1 MRAIVTIERLQYMK
15 DKNTMTAFEKG
26 VWTIHNAGG
35 VGFHVIAS
43 QLNRTENAVAAA
55 WERANR
61 KHQAQT
67 AAPAAPAINP
77 VLQSDNLPEYK
88 RTFAACE
95 AGGMS
100 TQAAHDYATERAT
113 PAPAA
118 PAATLPKAIAGGR
131 VIIPQGFFLVPM
143 SAQIFP
149 GDYFTTPA
157 RDVWQL
163 TANLSPADQNPFVTR
178 AYIRKIA

>member
-1 MRAIVTIERLQYMK
+1 MTKLEKFVWER
-15 DKNTMTAFEKG
+15 
-26 VWTIHNAGG
+26 NASGESFTFIG
-35 VGFHVIAS
+35 N
-43 QLNRTENAVAAA
+43 QLNRTERQIISI

-67 AAPAAPAINP
+67 AAPATPAAPAINP
-77 VLQSDNLPEYK
+77 VLHSDNLPEYK
-88 RTFAACE
+88 QTFAACV

-100 TQAAHDYATERAT
+100 SQASHEYATERAT
-113 PAPAA
+113 PAPVKLPPLPAA

-131 VIIPQGFFLVPM
+131 VIIPQGYFLVPKT
-143 SAQIFP
+143 AQIFP

-163 TANLSPADQNPFVTR
+163 TANKGVPANQNPFVPR